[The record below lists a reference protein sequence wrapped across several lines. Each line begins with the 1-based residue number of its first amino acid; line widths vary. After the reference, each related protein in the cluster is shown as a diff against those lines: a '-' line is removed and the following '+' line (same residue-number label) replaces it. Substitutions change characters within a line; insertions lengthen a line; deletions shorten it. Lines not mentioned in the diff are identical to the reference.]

1 MKLLTKDVFPDTPNV
16 IYLTVCHGLSVSFPL
31 LHFVIALLL
40 NIATDLDAVRIKNIV
55 GYENVIMTVTCKKC
69 L

>member
-1 MKLLTKDVFPDTPNV
+1 MKLLTKDVLPDTPNI

-31 LHFVIALLL
+31 LHSVKALLL

-55 GYENVIMTVTCKKC
+55 DYENGIMTVTCKKC